1 MAYLY
6 MIHATPA
13 ALISWHCRVAKVVLG
28 KMAIKNARH
37 RVGGGRPS
45 MPCPGIFHFSLTT
58 AAGLSF
64 HWRQSRVAFEAIL
77 WNKAAAATGNTPSWN
92 FCKRSLSI
100 VLFGRVLQ
108 YCVPVEEGNLIWTP
122 PCCCCFC
129 PRRILFTSDNT
140 SEFRIPS
147 WFVHCRED
155 SSVILQR
162 NLIWTPPCPQA
173 SWLHLP
179 DYWSSVQW

>member
-1 MAYLY
+1 MYFGQAHRGCSSNVRGTLAAREVCFNADMAYLY

-13 ALISWHCRVAKVVLG
+13 ALITWHCRVAKVVLG

-64 HWRQSRVAFEAIL
+64 HWRQSRVAFESIL
-77 WNKAAAATGNTPSWN
+77 WNTAAAAAAGNTPSWN

-108 YCVPVEEGNLIWTP
+108 YCVPGG
-122 PCCCCFC
+122 
-129 PRRILFTSDNT
+129 RR
-140 SEFRIPS
+140 EFDMDSTLLLLLLPQ
-147 WFVHCRED
+147 ED
-155 SSVILQR
+155 SFY
-162 NLIWTPPCPQA
+162 IW
-173 SWLHLP
+173 
-179 DYWSSVQW
+179 